1 MLIVCPSCTTSY
13 LIDPASVGSAGR
25 TVRCAR
31 CKTTWFAGGPK
42 PAPEVSAFVDSVIA
56 EAEAQSGESRPA
68 ETRPKPA
75 ELAPALARNEP
86 PAADDFGHEPS
97 EPPPALPNIA
107 APSSPVVPAARSN
120 DLAPHAENAPEPFTI
135 ADAPSLV
142 PPIDHAPLP
151 DAVEAEHDS
160 EDVESFAA
168 RRARLKTR
176 RQQKR
181 RSSRWTAI
189 VLVLFAFNVALI
201 GSRAEVVRYLPQTA
215 SLFAAIGLPVNLRN
229 LKFEGVRISKDSEDG
244 VTTLIVEGNI
254 VSTGDK
260 PVEVPRLRFAA
271 RNASGQEVYTWT
283 ALASRSILP
292 PGASLEFSS
301 RLVAPPADATDVVV
315 RFFNSQDL
323 TQESPKE
330 SPKGPS
336 AGKK

>member
-31 CKTTWFAGGPK
+31 CKTTWFAGAPK

-68 ETRPKPA
+68 AAGPKPA
-75 ELAPALARNEP
+75 EPAPSRDEP
-86 PAADDFGHEPS
+86 AAADDFGHESS

-107 APSSPVVPAARSN
+107 TPSAPVVPAARTN
-120 DLAPHAENAPEPFTI
+120 DPAPHEEHGPEPFTI

-151 DAVEAEHDS
+151 DAGEADS
-160 EDVESFAA
+160 EEGESFEA

-244 VTTLIVEGNI
+244 VTTLIIEGNI
-254 VSTGDK
+254 VSTAVK

-271 RNASGQEVYTWT
+271 RNASGQEVYSWT

-301 RLVAPPADATDVVV
+301 RLVSPPADATDVIV

-323 TQESPKE
+323 SQESVKDPPK
-330 SPKGPS
+330 SPG